1 MSVTLAA
8 AGRLR
13 SDRRASDRTD
23 QERAAPHRLNRRSRH
38 PHVVTVGFDTQA
50 RLHTVEIN
58 RFKPHHLASLHRNNR
73 RAISTTIEALRSGT
87 RRRALEDRS
96 SQVSGRVEPTGLS
109 DEARERITAELDRI
123 RERRDRLEAEVRN
136 DRGAVSDHADA
147 ADAIQRADE
156 LVGLDERVA
165 ELDRLL
171 HAGPAPSNGTDTLPG
186 GTEVKLRFSDG
197 AVVTMQVI
205 SVIEEA
211 AIAGEAEALTAGS
224 PLGLALVGRKAGDT
238 VTYTT
243 PQGEDQVELL
253 ELKYPA

>member
-1 MSVTLAA
+1 VSKKVE
-8 AGRLR
+8 
-13 SDRRASDRTD
+13 AS
-23 QERAAPHRLNRRSRH
+23 
-38 PHVVTVGFDTQA
+38 
-50 RLHTVEIN
+50 
-58 RFKPHHLASLHRNNR
+58 
-73 RAISTTIEALRSGT
+73 
-87 RRRALEDRS
+87 
-96 SQVSGRVEPTGLS
+96 GLS
-109 DEARERITAELDRI
+109 GESRERISAELARL
-123 RERRDRLEAEVRN
+123 RERRDRLEAEVKN

-171 HAGPAPSNGTDTLPG
+171 HAGPAPSNGNELPF
-186 GTEVKLRFSDG
+186 GTQVKLRFSDG

-211 AIAGEAEALTAGS
+211 PGGGDDTEPLTARS
-224 PLGLALVGRKAGDT
+224 PLGQALVGHKAGDK

-253 ELKYPA
+253 DVKYPK

>member
-1 MSVTLAA
+1 LAKVS
-8 AGRLR
+8 AG
-13 SDRRASDRTD
+13 
-23 QERAAPHRLNRRSRH
+23 
-38 PHVVTVGFDTQA
+38 
-50 RLHTVEIN
+50 
-58 RFKPHHLASLHRNNR
+58 
-73 RAISTTIEALRSGT
+73 
-87 RRRALEDRS
+87 
-96 SQVSGRVEPTGLS
+96 VEPSGLS
-109 DEARERITAELDRI
+109 EESRERIAAELARL

-156 LVGLDERVA
+156 LAGLDEQVA

-171 HAGPAPSNGTDTLPG
+171 HAGPAPANGADTLPG

-205 SVIEEA
+205 SVIEEVS
-211 AIAGEAEALTAGS
+211 IAGEAEALTAGS
-224 PLGLALVGRKAGDT
+224 PLGLALVGRKAGDR

-253 ELKYPA
+253 DIKYPA